1 MSPAIIRK
9 AVAEFVGTAILVF
22 FAVGSAIFGFDVI
35 GPAGVAFA
43 FGFVLL
49 ALAYAIGPVSG
60 CHVNPAVTL
69 GVLIAKG
76 ITLVEAGIYWGAQ
89 VLGAVVGAAL
99 LKAVV
104 SIGDVTDQ
112 TGGFGTN
119 NWGPDA
125 GIANAGG
132 TFLLE
137 VILTFLLVLVVLLVT
152 AQQAAPGFAGLAI
165 GLSLTVIHLVGI
177 PLDGTSVNPA
187 RSLGPALFNGGDS
200 LTHLWVFI
208 LAPLVGAAAAA
219 LLAPVLTTKP
229 MPGGDQEVVADRD
242 PTGADV
248 PTGRK
253 GGGASRSA
261 ARTPGRPAGKP
272 ANKTAAR
279 PAKRNR

>member
-1 MSPAIIRK
+1 MTPATIRK

-22 FAVGSAIFGFDVI
+22 FAVGSAIFGIDVI
-35 GPAGVAFA
+35 GPVGVAFA

-76 ITLVEAGIYWGAQ
+76 ITLTEAGIYWAAQ
-89 VLGAVVGAAL
+89 FLGGILGAAL

-104 SIGDVTDQ
+104 SIGDVTDK

-119 NWGPDA
+119 NWGEDA

-200 LTHLWVFI
+200 LAHIWVFI

-219 LLAPVLTTKP
+219 LLAPLLTTNP
-229 MPGGDQEVVADRD
+229 MPGADQNIATDRD

-248 PTGRK
+248 PSGRRNK
-253 GGGASRSA
+253 GSARSTQRPTQRPTQRA
-261 ARTPGRPAGKP
+261 TKRAR
-272 ANKTAAR
+272 
-279 PAKRNR
+279 

>member
-1 MSPAIIRK
+1 MTPATIRK
-9 AVAEFVGTAILVF
+9 AVAEFAGTAILVF
-22 FAVGSAIFGFDVI
+22 FAVGSAIFGIDVI
-35 GPAGVAFA
+35 GPVGVAFA

-76 ITLVEAGIYWGAQ
+76 ITLTEAGIYWAAQ
-89 VLGAVVGAAL
+89 FLGGILGAAL

-119 NWGPDA
+119 NWGEDA

-200 LTHLWVFI
+200 LAHIWVFI

-219 LLAPVLTTKP
+219 LLAPLLTTNP
-229 MPGGDQEVVADRD
+229 MPGADQNIETDRD

-248 PTGRK
+248 PSGRRNK
-253 GGGASRSA
+253 GSA
-261 ARTPGRPAGKP
+261 RPTQRPTQRPAQR
-272 ANKTAAR
+272 TT
-279 PAKRNR
+279 KRTR